1 MVYPCRVKII
11 LALALVFAAVA
22 FLALVPKIIGAL
34 VGKLEKRRPLTE
46 GERAQVALAGH
57 YAVVN
62 RMSYDDLAGMP
73 PGRRQETWNALARD
87 WQIQGLPARKRALA
101 LRTLDWLRD
110 EGDRGNPERVAGDP
124 HRETALFA
132 WDFSRLVHLARLCHF
147 AGYIDEETAWT
158 YIRAAGR
165 NLAARF
171 DGWPAYGRAV
181 LAGREIWAG
190 RPSPEVSAAI
200 DGLLANPDSAWQKYA
215 WAEAA
220 KK

>member
-1 MVYPCRVKII
+1 MKI
-11 LALALVFAAVA
+11 ALALVLVVAAVA
-22 FLALVPKIIGAL
+22 LVALVPKLIGAL

-62 RMSYDDLAGMP
+62 RMSYDDLAGLS
-73 PGRRQETWNALARD
+73 PGRRQETWNVLARD
-87 WQIQGLPARKRALA
+87 WDIQGLPARKRALA
-101 LRTLDWLRD
+101 LQRLDWLRD
-110 EGDRGNPERVAGDP
+110 EGDRADPERVAGDP
-124 HRETALFA
+124 ARETALFA

-147 AGYIDEETAWT
+147 AGYIDEATAWT
-158 YIRAAGR
+158 YIAAAGR

-190 RPSPEVSAAI
+190 RPSPEVTAAI
-200 DGLLANPDSAWQKYA
+200 EGLLANPGSAWQKYA
-215 WAEAA
+215 WADAA